1 MAQPKYVVKR
11 FGNDYRIIRADAEG
25 VVLSGLAIVAGS
37 MVALK
42 GLKRF
47 SLFGLAVAAAG
58 AGLAY
63 YGATGKNP
71 IDELKKSYGG
81 GGGGGRNPS
90 DDAGPSHQHDE
101 QSDERQQPED
111 EVDEASMESFP
122 ASDPPAMSRS
132 SS

>member
-11 FGNDYRIIRADAEG
+11 FGNDYKIIRTDTEG
-25 VVLSGLAIVAGS
+25 VVMSGLAVAAGS
-37 MVALK
+37 IIALK

-71 IDELKKSYGG
+71 VEELKKRYGLA
-81 GGGGGRNPS
+81 NPLK
-90 DDAGPSHQHDE
+90 DGTGPSHQHDDT
-101 QSDERQQPED
+101 SDERQEAED
-111 EVDEASMESFP
+111 EVDEAAMESFP
-122 ASDPPAMSRS
+122 ASDPPALSRTS
-132 SS
+132 S

>member
-11 FGNDYRIIRADAEG
+11 FGSDYKIIRTDPEG
-25 VVLSGLAIVAGS
+25 VVMSGLAVAAGTII
-37 MVALK
+37 ALK

-71 IDELKKSYGG
+71 IDELKRRYGLG
-81 GGGGGRNPS
+81 NPLKN
-90 DDAGPSHQHDE
+90 DVGPSHQHDE
-101 QSDERQQPED
+101 TSDERQQPED
-111 EVDEASMESFP
+111 EVDEAAMESFP
-122 ASDPPAMSRS
+122 ASDPPALSRTS
-132 SS
+132 S

>member
-11 FGNDYRIIRADAEG
+11 FGNDYKIIRTDTEG
-25 VVLSGLAIVAGS
+25 VVMSGLAVAAGS
-37 MVALK
+37 IIALK

-71 IDELKKSYGG
+71 IDELKKRYGLG
-81 GGGGGRNPS
+81 NPL
-90 DDAGPSHQHDE
+90 DNDVGPSHQHDDT
-101 QSDERQQPED
+101 SDERQRPED
-111 EVDEASMESFP
+111 QVDEAAMESFP
-122 ASDPPAMSRS
+122 ASDPPALSRTS
-132 SS
+132 S

>member
-11 FGNDYRIIRADAEG
+11 FGKDYRIIRADPEG

-37 MVALK
+37 VIALK

-81 GGGGGRNPS
+81 MNPPE

-122 ASDPPAMSRS
+122 ASDPPAMSRTS
-132 SS
+132 S